1 MSQGQDALSGAATGA
16 AIGSAFGPGYGTVIG
31 GLAGGLYGYFS
42 GGNNQTRGE
51 QLDDRYGKL
60 RPQDFRLPGYKQ
72 QYDQYGQYAGARGG
86 SEFRGGQEQLGSI
99 LAAEANGNGVGQRL
113 VGMQARQAADRA
125 SAQQFA
131 ALSGARPGQQ
141 AMASRNAMLGT
152 AMAQSAVGEQAAL
165 GSAQATLGAQG
176 LYSQHLQGARSADDQ
191 MLAEMLKQRQQA
203 AQAQQQGYQNY
214 AANQT
219 SRFNA
224 ELKEASNNELTLGAL
239 QGAAQAWKNR

>member
-1 MSQGQDALSGAATGA
+1 MSWYDVPVAIANPFVGGMGYAVGKMDRDKRASEQYGA
-16 AIGSAFGPGYGTVIG
+16 P
-31 GLAGGLYGYFS
+31 
-42 GGNNQTRGE
+42 
-51 QLDDRYGKL
+51 DRKN
-60 RPQDFRLPGYKQ
+60 FNLPGYQQ

-86 SEFRGGQEQLGSI
+86 SEFRGGQQQLGNI

-152 AMAQSAVGEQAAL
+152 ALAQSAVGEQAAL
-165 GSAQATLGAQG
+165 GSAQMTLGAQG
-176 LYSQHLQGARSADDQ
+176 AYSQHLQGARNSDDQ

-203 AQAQQQGYQNY
+203 AAYQQQGGMGYEQNRAQRY
-214 AANQT
+214 AA
-219 SRFNA
+219 
-224 ELKEASNNELTLGAL
+224 LLGVPTQGEILAGGL
-239 QGAAQAWKNR
+239 QGVASMAMGKPKT